1 MEENMNTTTNFRTLK
16 MVQMALFIAIIILMA
31 FTPIGY
37 IKTPTLEITLIVIP
51 VTVGAIIL
59 GPTSGAILGGVFGI
73 TSFIQCFG
81 MSPFGA
87 VLLGINPIATFI
99 LCLIPRILMGWLSGI
114 IFMVLKKIDKTKV
127 ASYAVAS
134 LAGPLLNTILFMSA
148 LVLFFYNTDYIQG
161 FVSAMGTSSAFAF
174 VIAFVGV
181 NGLIEAGVN
190 FVAGGAISKALDMF
204 TKRG

>member
-1 MEENMNTTTNFRTLK
+1 MNTTTNFRTTR
-16 MVQMALFIAIIILMA
+16 MVQLALFIAIIILMA

-37 IKTPTLEITLIVIP
+37 IKTPALEITLIVIP

-59 GPTSGAILGGVFGI
+59 GPTSGAILGGIFGI

-87 VLLGINPIATFI
+87 VLLGINPLATFI
-99 LCLIPRILMGWLSGI
+99 LCMVPRILMGWLSGVL
-114 IFMVLKKIDKTKV
+114 FVALKKIDKTKV
-127 ASYAVAS
+127 FSYAAAS
-134 LAGPLLNTILFMSA
+134 LAGPLLNTILFMTA
-148 LVLFFYNTDYIQG
+148 LVLFFYKTDYIQG
-161 FVSAMGTSSAFAF
+161 FVSAMGTSNVFAF

-190 FVAGGAISKALDMF
+190 FVAGGAISKALDTF
-204 TKRG
+204 VKRG

>member
-1 MEENMNTTTNFRTLK
+1 MNTTTNFRTLK

-37 IKTPTLEITLIVIP
+37 IKTPALEITLIVIP
-51 VTVGAIIL
+51 VTVGAIVL

-81 MSPFGA
+81 ISPFGA
-87 VLLGINPIATFI
+87 ALLNINPIATFI
-99 LCLIPRILMGWLSGI
+99 LCLVPRILMGWLTG
-114 IFMVLKKIDKTKV
+114 FLFRALKKVDKTKV
-127 ASYAVAS
+127 VSYAVAS

-148 LVLFFYNTDYIQG
+148 LVLFFYNTEYIQG
-161 FVSAMGTSSAFAF
+161 FVSMMGTSNVFAF

-190 FVAGGAISKALDMF
+190 FVAGGAISKALDIF
-204 TKRG
+204 AKRG